1 MEYLISLFSI
11 GLFILYS
18 EGKFVNI
25 VYGIQ
30 KNDTYHDY
38 SHTLFIF
45 YIFLITQQLF
55 ISVLRGEIL
64 VLSYY
69 NFSELLKAIQS
80 LNAIAFI

>member
-1 MEYLISLFSI
+1 MT
-11 GLFILYS
+11 
-18 EGKFVNI
+18 V
-25 VYGIQ
+25 
-30 KNDTYHDY
+30 

-55 ISVLRGEIL
+55 ISLLRGEIL

-80 LNAIAFI
+80 LKAIAFT